1 MARLPRTPCAICK
14 LEPWACVC
22 RSSVLTRPSH
32 PTPWTPST
40 LCQAQEAPN
49 PSARVP
55 PKLPL
60 LVSPSSSQVQHQG
73 AEGPAIVGQTMDE
86 NERKFREGVEEGE
99 TEIIKEVAASGEPL
113 AQWNPQTEG
122 VRDVQEAVVAP
133 GGGTQPEVEG
143 IAAATQ
149 PQAEGAAGQAS
160 QLGGASQVPASV
172 TAIPTDVAGS
182 QPSA

>member
-1 MARLPRTPCAICK
+1 M
-14 LEPWACVC
+14 
-22 RSSVLTRPSH
+22 
-32 PTPWTPST
+32 
-40 LCQAQEAPN
+40 
-49 PSARVP
+49 
-55 PKLPL
+55 LPL
-60 LVSPSSSQVQHQG
+60 LVSPCSSQVQHQG
-73 AEGPAIVGQTMDE
+73 AEGPAVAGQTMDE

-160 QLGGASQVPASV
+160 QLGGASQAPASV